1 MYNPKLTG
9 ASCTLGGEL
18 VKMRVKNATTELLN
32 EWRNAT
38 QLLSTKTQQQIG
50 WQEDRVLELPSQ
62 GFSSVRLRL
71 TFRTY
76 HI

>member
-50 WQEDRVLELPSQ
+50 WQEDRVLELSSQ